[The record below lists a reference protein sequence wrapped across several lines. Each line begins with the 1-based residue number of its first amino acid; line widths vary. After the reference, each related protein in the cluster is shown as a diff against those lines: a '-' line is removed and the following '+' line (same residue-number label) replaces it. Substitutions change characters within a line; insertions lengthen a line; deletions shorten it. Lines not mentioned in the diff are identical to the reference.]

1 MAKPIKNTPVLKGK
15 DLIAF
20 YEELEKSERIPV
32 ADRKKE
38 RERIAKSARRLKQSL
53 TFMF

>member
-20 YEELEKSERIPV
+20 YEDMERVANIPLEKKRQ
-32 ADRKKE
+32 E
-38 RERIAKSARRLKQSL
+38 RERIEKSAKRLWDSFVG
-53 TFMF
+53 TR